1 MSAPVFQFNVDT
13 PAFEFKPAVS
23 SPVPSQEIGKTKQP
37 SNKSEEISI
46 TPTAKEQLT
55 PKKKSE
61 EQTAF
66 DKLSDN
72 IVELSKIKTE
82 VLKDKKVSA

>member
-1 MSAPVFQFNVDT
+1 MSAPAFNMT
-13 PAFEFKPAVS
+13 APAFEFKPAVS
-23 SPVPSQEIGKTKQP
+23 NPVPTQETDKTKQP
-37 SNKSEEISI
+37 ANKIEEISI
-46 TPTAKEQLT
+46 TPTVKEQLT